1 MKFLVFNVIVL
12 CSLGYLLT
20 SKPNENFNQ
29 WFSNTKDKITNLS
42 KEEVIL
48 SNKIEL
54 FVFTLSRN
62 NSDENDNIKNNP
74 DIIFNIG
81 HLRSYSNFL
90 ELDTDTIIKKFKDEV
105 SFNFK
110 EEKKNITPI
119 VENNFFKIEKFFAA
133 SIIMVVFTS
142 FYFLF
147 VDQNDNEIN
156 FALIPDIPESLEP
169 IVEKANTFDN
179 LSQSSDIKKSDL
191 INNSSAIAS
200 IEFDE
205 NVTTVATLKILNPTW
220 LQLRD
225 EENNIVLSKLMDKDE
240 EFSYELKL
248 NYNITA
254 GNAGNILVLID
265 DEVRG
270 KIGKYGDI
278 LDSFV
283 LYKDFTN

>member
-1 MKFLVFNVIVL
+1 
-12 CSLGYLLT
+12 
-20 SKPNENFNQ
+20 
-29 WFSNTKDKITNLS
+29 
-42 KEEVIL
+42 
-48 SNKIEL
+48 
-54 FVFTLSRN
+54 
-62 NSDENDNIKNNP
+62 
-74 DIIFNIG
+74 
-81 HLRSYSNFL
+81 
-90 ELDTDTIIKKFKDEV
+90 
-105 SFNFK
+105 
-110 EEKKNITPI
+110 
-119 VENNFFKIEKFFAA
+119 
-133 SIIMVVFTS
+133 MVVFTS

-147 VDQNDNEIN
+147 VDQNDSEIN

-179 LSQSSDIKKSDL
+179 LSQSSEINKSDL

-200 IEFDE
+200 IELDE
-205 NVTTVATLKILNPTW
+205 NVTTVATLKMLNPTW

-283 LYKDFTN
+283 LHLSLIHI

>member
-1 MKFLVFNVIVL
+1 METV
-12 CSLGYLLT
+12 G
-20 SKPNENFNQ
+20 Q
-29 WFSNTKDKITNLS
+29 
-42 KEEVIL
+42 IL
-48 SNKIEL
+48 SIGRNSKKLSISNIAIEL
-54 FVFTLSRN
+54 KISKSIIIDL
-62 NSDENDNIKNNP
+62 ENDNIKNNP

-90 ELDTDTIIKKFKDEV
+90 ELDTDTIIKKFKDQV
-105 SFNFK
+105 SFNIK

-133 SIIMVVFTS
+133 SIILVVFTS

-205 NVTTVATLKILNPTW
+205 NVTTVATLKMLNPTW

>member
-1 MKFLVFNVIVL
+1 MKTVGQILSIGRN
-12 CSLGYLLT
+12 
-20 SKPNENFNQ
+20 SK
-29 WFSNTKDKITNLS
+29 NLS
-42 KEEVIL
+42 INDI
-48 SNKIEL
+48 SIEL
-54 FVFTLSRN
+54 KISKSIIVDL
-62 NSDENDNIKNNP
+62 ENDNIKNNP

-90 ELDTDTIIKKFKDEV
+90 ELDAETIIKQFKEQV

-133 SIIMVVFTS
+133 SIILVVFTS

-156 FALIPDIPESLEP
+156 FALIPDIPESSEP

-205 NVTTVATLKILNPTW
+205 NVTTVATLKMLNPTW

-225 EENNIVLSKLMDKDE
+225 EENNIILSKLMDKDE

>member
-1 MKFLVFNVIVL
+1 MKTVGQILSIER
-12 CSLGYLLT
+12 
-20 SKPNENFNQ
+20 K
-29 WFSNTKDKITNLS
+29 TKNLS
-42 KEEVIL
+42 I
-48 SNKIEL
+48 SDISIEL
-54 FVFTLSRN
+54 KISKSIIVDL
-62 NSDENDNIKNNP
+62 ENDNIKNNP

-90 ELDTDTIIKKFKDEV
+90 ELDADTIINKFKDQV
-105 SFNFK
+105 SFNIK

-119 VENNFFKIEKFFAA
+119 IDNNFFKIEKFFAA

-179 LSQSSDIKKSDL
+179 LSQSSDINKSDL

-205 NVTTVATLKILNPTW
+205 NVTTVATLKMLNPTW

-265 DEVRG
+265 NEVRG

-283 LYKDFTN
+283 LYTDFTN

>member
-1 MKFLVFNVIVL
+1 MKTVGQI
-12 CSLGYLLT
+12 LLIGRNYKKLSINDISRELRI
-20 SKPNENFNQ
+20 SK
-29 WFSNTKDKITNLS
+29 SIIIDL
-42 KEEVIL
+42 
-48 SNKIEL
+48 
-54 FVFTLSRN
+54 
-62 NSDENDNIKNNP
+62 ENDNIKNNS

-90 ELDTDTIIKKFKDEV
+90 ELDTVSIIKKFKDEV
-105 SFNFK
+105 SFNIK

-119 VENNFFKIEKFFAA
+119 VENNFFKIEKLFAA
-133 SIIMVVFTS
+133 SLILIIFTS

-147 VDQNDNEIN
+147 VDEDDNEIN
-156 FALIPDIPESLEP
+156 FALVPDIPESLEP
-169 IVEKANTFDN
+169 IVEKANTNNNN
-179 LSQSSDIKKSDL
+179 LSQTSNSNKSNL

-205 NVTTVATLKILNPTW
+205 NLTTVATLKILNPTW

-225 EENNIVLSKLMDKDE
+225 EKNNIVLSKLMDKDE

-265 DEVRG
+265 GDVRG

-283 LYKDFTN
+283 LYQDFTN

>member
-1 MKFLVFNVIVL
+1 MKTVGQILSIGRN
-12 CSLGYLLT
+12 
-20 SKPNENFNQ
+20 SK
-29 WFSNTKDKITNLS
+29 NLS
-42 KEEVIL
+42 INDIAMELKISKNIIL
-48 SNKIEL
+48 DL
-54 FVFTLSRN
+54 
-62 NSDENDNIKNNP
+62 ENDNIKNNP

-90 ELDTDTIIKKFKDEV
+90 ELDADTIIKKFKDQV
-105 SFNFK
+105 SFNSK

-133 SIIMVVFTS
+133 SLILIIFTS

-169 IVEKANTFDN
+169 IVEKTNTFDN
-179 LSQSSDIKKSDL
+179 LSQSSDINKSDL

-205 NVTTVATLKILNPTW
+205 NVTTVATLKMLNPTW

-265 DEVRG
+265 GNVRG

-278 LDSFV
+278 IDSFV
-283 LYKDFTN
+283 LYKDFSN

>member
-1 MKFLVFNVIVL
+1 MKTVGQILSIERN
-12 CSLGYLLT
+12 
-20 SKPNENFNQ
+20 SK
-29 WFSNTKDKITNLS
+29 NLS
-42 KEEVIL
+42 I
-48 SNKIEL
+48 SDISIEL
-54 FVFTLSRN
+54 KISKSIIADL
-62 NSDENDNIKNNP
+62 ENDNIKNNP

-105 SFNFK
+105 AFNIK
-110 EEKKNITPI
+110 DEKKNITPI
-119 VENNFFKIEKFFAA
+119 VENNFFKIEKFFAT
-133 SIIMVVFTS
+133 SIILVVFTS

-147 VDQNDNEIN
+147 IDQNDDEIN

-179 LSQSSDIKKSDL
+179 LSQSSDINKSDL
-191 INNSSAIAS
+191 INNYSALAS
-200 IEFDE
+200 TEFDE
-205 NVTTVATLKILNPTW
+205 DLTTVATLKILNPTW

>member
-1 MKFLVFNVIVL
+1 MKTVGQI
-12 CSLGYLLT
+12 LLIAR
-20 SKPNENFNQ
+20 
-29 WFSNTKDKITNLS
+29 NTKKLS
-42 KEEVIL
+42 I
-48 SNKIEL
+48 SDISIEL
-54 FVFTLSRN
+54 KISKSIIIDL
-62 NSDENDNIKNNP
+62 ENDNIKNNP

-90 ELDTDTIIKKFKDEV
+90 ELDTDTIIKKFKDQV
-105 SFNFK
+105 SFNIK

-133 SIIMVVFTS
+133 SIILFIFSS

-169 IVEKANTFDN
+169 IVEKANTFDD
-179 LSQSSDIKKSDL
+179 LSQGSDIKKNDL

-200 IEFDE
+200 IEFDQ
-205 NVTTVATLKILNPTW
+205 NVTTVATLKMLNPTW

>member
-1 MKFLVFNVIVL
+1 MKTV
-12 CSLGYLLT
+12 G
-20 SKPNENFNQ
+20 Q
-29 WFSNTKDKITNLS
+29 
-42 KEEVIL
+42 IL
-48 SNKIEL
+48 SNERKTKNLSISDISIEL
-54 FVFTLSRN
+54 KISKSIIVDL
-62 NSDENDNIKNNP
+62 ENDNIKNNP

-90 ELDTDTIIKKFKDEV
+90 ELDADTIINKFKDQV
-105 SFNFK
+105 SFNIN

-119 VENNFFKIEKFFAA
+119 IDNNFFKIEKFFAA

-169 IVEKANTFDN
+169 IVEKANTYDD
-179 LSQSSDIKKSDL
+179 LSQSSDTKKSDL

-200 IEFDE
+200 IEFNE
-205 NVTTVATLKILNPTW
+205 NVSTVATLKMLNPTW

-265 DEVRG
+265 NEVRG

-283 LYKDFTN
+283 LYTDFTN

>member
-1 MKFLVFNVIVL
+1 MKTVGQI
-12 CSLGYLLT
+12 LLIARN
-20 SKPNENFNQ
+20 SK
-29 WFSNTKDKITNLS
+29 NLS
-42 KEEVIL
+42 I
-48 SNKIEL
+48 SDISIEL
-54 FVFTLSRN
+54 KISKSIIIDL
-62 NSDENDNIKNNP
+62 ENDNIKNNP

-90 ELDTDTIIKKFKDEV
+90 ELDTDTIIQKFKDQV
-105 SFNFK
+105 SFNSK

-133 SIIMVVFTS
+133 SLILIIFTS

-179 LSQSSDIKKSDL
+179 LSQNSDIKKSDL

-205 NVTTVATLKILNPTW
+205 SLTTVATLKILNPTW

>member
-1 MKFLVFNVIVL
+1 MKTVGQILSIERN
-12 CSLGYLLT
+12 
-20 SKPNENFNQ
+20 SK
-29 WFSNTKDKITNLS
+29 NLS
-42 KEEVIL
+42 I
-48 SNKIEL
+48 SDISIEL
-54 FVFTLSRN
+54 KISKSIIFDL
-62 NSDENDNIKNNP
+62 ENDNIKNNP

-90 ELDTDTIIKKFKDEV
+90 GLDTDTIIKQFKDQV
-105 SFNFK
+105 SFNIK

-133 SIIMVVFTS
+133 SIILVIFTS

-179 LSQSSDIKKSDL
+179 LSQNSDIKKSDL

-200 IEFDE
+200 IELDE
-205 NVTTVATLKILNPTW
+205 NMTTVATLKMLNPTW

-240 EFSYELKL
+240 QFSYELKL

>member
-1 MKFLVFNVIVL
+1 M
-12 CSLGYLLT
+12 
-20 SKPNENFNQ
+20 
-29 WFSNTKDKITNLS
+29 NT
-42 KEEVIL
+42 VGQIL
-48 SNKIEL
+48 SVGRNSKSLSIRDISIEL
-54 FVFTLSRN
+54 NISKNIIIDL
-62 NSDENDNIKNNP
+62 ENDNIKNNL

-90 ELDTDTIIKKFKDEV
+90 ELDTDTIIEKFKLQL
-105 SFNFK
+105 SFDTK

-133 SIIMVVFTS
+133 SIILILFTS

-147 VDQNDNEIN
+147 IDQNNNEIN
-156 FALIPDIPESLEP
+156 FALVPDIPESLEP
-169 IVEKANTFDN
+169 TIEQANTFN
-179 LSQSSDIKKSDL
+179 NISQSSDINKNDL
-191 INNSSAIAS
+191 INNSSALAS
-200 IEFDE
+200 TKFDG
-205 NVTTVATLKILNPTW
+205 NMNTVATLKILNPTW

-225 EENNIVLSKLMDKDE
+225 QANNIVLSKLMDKDE

-265 DEVRG
+265 GTVRG
-270 KIGKYGDI
+270 KIGKYGDV
-278 LDSFV
+278 LDSFI

>member
-1 MKFLVFNVIVL
+1 MKTVGQILSIGRN
-12 CSLGYLLT
+12 
-20 SKPNENFNQ
+20 SK
-29 WFSNTKDKITNLS
+29 NLS
-42 KEEVIL
+42 I
-48 SNKIEL
+48 SDISIEL
-54 FVFTLSRN
+54 KISKSIITDL
-62 NSDENDNIKNNP
+62 ENDNIKNNP

-90 ELDTDTIIKKFKDEV
+90 ELDSDTIINKFKDQV
-105 SFNFK
+105 SFNIK

-133 SIIMVVFTS
+133 SIILVIFTS

-205 NVTTVATLKILNPTW
+205 NVTTVATLKMLNPTW

>member
-1 MKFLVFNVIVL
+1 MKTV
-12 CSLGYLLT
+12 G
-20 SKPNENFNQ
+20 Q
-29 WFSNTKDKITNLS
+29 
-42 KEEVIL
+42 IL
-48 SNKIEL
+48 SNERKTKNLSISDISIEL
-54 FVFTLSRN
+54 KISKSIIVDL
-62 NSDENDNIKNNP
+62 ENDNIKNNP

-90 ELDTDTIIKKFKDEV
+90 ELDADTIINKFKDQV
-105 SFNFK
+105 SFNIK

-119 VENNFFKIEKFFAA
+119 IDNNFFKIEKFFAA

-169 IVEKANTFDN
+169 IVEKANTYDD
-179 LSQSSDIKKSDL
+179 LSQSSDTKKSDL

-200 IEFDE
+200 IEFNE
-205 NVTTVATLKILNPTW
+205 NVSTVATLKMLNPTW

-265 DEVRG
+265 GDVRG

-278 LDSFV
+278 LDSFI

>member
-1 MKFLVFNVIVL
+1 MKTVGQILSIERN
-12 CSLGYLLT
+12 
-20 SKPNENFNQ
+20 SK
-29 WFSNTKDKITNLS
+29 NLS
-42 KEEVIL
+42 I
-48 SNKIEL
+48 SDISIEL
-54 FVFTLSRN
+54 KISKSIIVDL
-62 NSDENDNIKNNP
+62 ENDNIKNNP

-90 ELDTDTIIKKFKDEV
+90 ELDTETLIKKFKDQV
-105 SFNFK
+105 SFNIK

-133 SIIMVVFTS
+133 SIILVVFTS

-179 LSQSSDIKKSDL
+179 LSQSSDINKSDL

-205 NVTTVATLKILNPTW
+205 NVTTVATLKMLNPTW

>member
-1 MKFLVFNVIVL
+1 MKTVGQILSIERN
-12 CSLGYLLT
+12 
-20 SKPNENFNQ
+20 SK
-29 WFSNTKDKITNLS
+29 NLS
-42 KEEVIL
+42 I
-48 SNKIEL
+48 SDIAIEL
-54 FVFTLSRN
+54 KISKSIIIDL
-62 NSDENDNIKNNP
+62 ENDNIKNNP

-90 ELDTDTIIKKFKDEV
+90 ELDTDTIIKKFKDQV
-105 SFNFK
+105 SFNIK

-179 LSQSSDIKKSDL
+179 LSQSSDIKKNDL

-200 IEFDE
+200 TEFDE
-205 NVTTVATLKILNPTW
+205 DLTTVATLKMLNPTW

>member
-1 MKFLVFNVIVL
+1 MNTVGQI
-12 CSLGYLLT
+12 LLIARN
-20 SKPNENFNQ
+20 SK
-29 WFSNTKDKITNLS
+29 NLS
-42 KEEVIL
+42 I
-48 SNKIEL
+48 SDISIEL
-54 FVFTLSRN
+54 KISKSIIIDL
-62 NSDENDNIKNNP
+62 ENDNIKNNA

-90 ELDTDTIIKKFKDEV
+90 ELDTETIIKKFKDQV
-105 SFNFK
+105 GFNIN
-110 EEKKNITPI
+110 EEKKSITPI

-133 SIIMVVFTS
+133 SVIFIIFTS

-147 VDQNDNEIN
+147 IDQDDNEIN
-156 FALIPDIPESLEP
+156 FALVPDIPESLEP
-169 IVEKANTFDN
+169 IVEQAYTFDN
-179 LSQSSDIKKSDL
+179 LSQSNDFKKSDL
-191 INNSSAIAS
+191 LNNSSAIAS

-205 NVTTVATLKILNPTW
+205 DMTTVATLKMLNPTW
-220 LQLRD
+220 IQLRD
-225 EENNIVLSKLMDKDE
+225 EANNIVLSKLMDKDE

>member
-1 MKFLVFNVIVL
+1 MKTSGQI
-12 CSLGYLLT
+12 LLT
-20 SKPNENFNQ
+20 GRNSK
-29 WFSNTKDKITNLS
+29 NLS
-42 KEEVIL
+42 I
-48 SNKIEL
+48 SDIAIEL
-54 FVFTLSRN
+54 KISESILL
-62 NSDENDNIKNNP
+62 DLENDNIKNNP
-74 DIIFNIG
+74 DIVFNIG

-90 ELDTDTIIKKFKDEV
+90 ELDTDTIIEKFKDEV
-105 SFNFK
+105 SFNIN

-133 SIIMVVFTS
+133 SIIFVIFIS

-205 NVTTVATLKILNPTW
+205 NLTTVATLKMLNPTW

>member
-1 MKFLVFNVIVL
+1 MKTV
-12 CSLGYLLT
+12 G
-20 SKPNENFNQ
+20 Q
-29 WFSNTKDKITNLS
+29 
-42 KEEVIL
+42 IL
-48 SNKIEL
+48 SIGRNSKKFSINDISIEL
-54 FVFTLSRN
+54 KISKSIIN
-62 NSDENDNIKNNP
+62 NLENDSIKNDS

-90 ELDTDTIIKKFKDEV
+90 ELDTDTIIKKFKNEI
-105 SFNFK
+105 SFNIK
-110 EEKKNITPI
+110 NEKNNISPI
-119 VENNFFKIEKFFAA
+119 VESNFFKIEKFFAA
-133 SIIMVVFTS
+133 SIIVIIFTS

-147 VDQNDNEIN
+147 IDQNENEIN
-156 FALIPDIPESLEP
+156 FALSPDIPESMEP
-169 IVEKANTFDN
+169 IVEKAYTFNNN
-179 LSQSSDIKKSDL
+179 LSQSSDVNKSDF

-205 NVTTVATLKILNPTW
+205 DVTTVATLKMLNPTW

-225 EENNIVLSKLMDKDE
+225 KSNNIILSKLMDKDE
-240 EFSYELKL
+240 EFSYKLKL

-254 GNAGNILVLID
+254 GNAGNILVLINGD
-265 DEVRG
+265 VRG

>member
-1 MKFLVFNVIVL
+1 MNTVGQTLSIERR
-12 CSLGYLLT
+12 
-20 SKPNENFNQ
+20 SK
-29 WFSNTKDKITNLS
+29 NLS
-42 KEEVIL
+42 INDISVEL
-48 SNKIEL
+48 KISKSIIIDL
-54 FVFTLSRN
+54 
-62 NSDENDNIKNNP
+62 ENDNIKNNS

-90 ELDTDTIIKKFKDEV
+90 ELDTNTIIEKFKYEV
-105 SFNFK
+105 SFNIN

-133 SIIMVVFTS
+133 SLILIIFTS

-147 VDQNDNEIN
+147 IRENGNEIN
-156 FALIPDIPESLEP
+156 FALVPDIPESLEP
-169 IVEKANTFDN
+169 IVEKANTFNNNN
-179 LSQSSDIKKSDL
+179 LSQSNDLNKSNL

-205 NVTTVATLKILNPTW
+205 VVITHATLKMLNPTW
-220 LQLRD
+220 LQIRD
-225 EENNIVLSKLMDKDE
+225 ESNNIVLSKLMNKNE

-265 DEVRG
+265 GDVRG

-278 LDSFV
+278 IDSFV